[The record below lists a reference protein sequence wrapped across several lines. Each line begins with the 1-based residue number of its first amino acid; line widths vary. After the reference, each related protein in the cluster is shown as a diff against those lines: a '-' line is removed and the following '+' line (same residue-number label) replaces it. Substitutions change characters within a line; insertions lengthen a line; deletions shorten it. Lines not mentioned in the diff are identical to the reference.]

1 MTGVKES
8 VILKFMPQ
16 PIRIETSA
24 ALILAGVNQ
33 RYKVGPEI
41 GMKLQW
47 EKFMEDFGRID
58 GQVGMKAYGV
68 CHDFGSGGAVSSET
82 AYMDYLA
89 GAEVTDGGQ
98 VPGYLHVLKIPKRKV
113 AVFLHE
119 GPLEKISETWGK
131 IFSEW
136 LPAAKLEVAQ
146 GAQFEIY
153 GEEFYADDAGA
164 KVEIHIP
171 VK

>member
-1 MTGVKES
+1 MTS
-8 VILKFMPQ
+8 Q
-16 PIRIETSA
+16 PLRIETSA
-24 ALILAGVNQ
+24 PLILAGVNQ
-33 RYKVGPEI
+33 RYKVGSDP

-68 CHDFGSGGAVSSET
+68 CHDFGSGDAVSSET

-89 GAEVTDGGQ
+89 AAEVKDGGQ
-98 VPGYLHVLKIPKRKV
+98 VPGYLHVLQIPSRKV

-119 GPLEKISETWGK
+119 GELAKISETWGK

-136 LPAAKLEVAQ
+136 LPAAKLEVAE
-146 GAQFEIY
+146 GAQFEVY
-153 GEEFYADDAGA
+153 GAEFYADDAGGT
-164 KVEIHIP
+164 VEIHIP
-171 VK
+171 VR

>member
-1 MTGVKES
+1 
-8 VILKFMPQ
+8 MPQ

-24 ALILAGVNQ
+24 PLILAGVNQ
-33 RYKVGPEI
+33 RYKVGPDA

-58 GQVGMKAYGV
+58 GQVGMRAYGV
-68 CHDFGSGGAVSSET
+68 CHDFGEGH
-82 AYMDYLA
+82 MDYMCA
-89 GAEVTDGGQ
+89 AEVTDGGQ
-98 VPGYLHVLKIPKRKV
+98 VPGYLHVPHIPARRV

-119 GPLEKISETWGK
+119 GPLAKISETWGK

-136 LPAAKLEVAQ
+136 LPAAELKVAQ
-146 GAQFEIY
+146 GPQFETY
-153 GEEFYADDAGA
+153 GEDFYAADEDG
-164 KVEIHIP
+164 KVEIYIP

>member
-1 MTGVKES
+1 
-8 VILKFMPQ
+8 
-16 PIRIETSA
+16 
-24 ALILAGVNQ
+24 
-33 RYKVGPEI
+33 
-41 GMKLQW
+41 
-47 EKFMEDFGRID
+47 MEDFGRID

-68 CHDFGSGGAVSSET
+68 CHDFGEGH
-82 AYMDYLA
+82 MDYLA
-89 GAEVTDGGQ
+89 GAEVKGGGQ
-98 VPGYLHVLKIPKRKV
+98 VPGYLHVLKIPKRTV

-119 GPLEKISETWGK
+119 GPLEKISETWSK

-136 LPAAKLEVAQ
+136 LPTAKLTVAQ

-153 GEEFYADDAGA
+153 DEEFYADDAGA

>member
-1 MTGVKES
+1 
-8 VILKFMPQ
+8 MPQ

-24 ALILAGVNQ
+24 PLILAGVNQ
-33 RYKVGPEI
+33 RYKVGPDA

-47 EKFMEDFGRID
+47 KKFMEDFGRID

-68 CHDFGSGGAVSSET
+68 CHDFGEGH
-82 AYMDYLA
+82 MDYLA
-89 GAEVTDGGQ
+89 GAEVKDGGQ
-98 VPGYLHVLKIPKRKV
+98 VPGYLHVLKIPKRTV

-119 GPLEKISETWGK
+119 GPLEKISETWSK

-136 LPAAKLEVAQ
+136 LPTAKLTVAQ

-153 GEEFYADDAGA
+153 DEEFYADDAGA